1 MIGGVSKDLVA
12 TGSGA
17 NQVGHPRQQALANA
31 PFVEELAREEKE
43 NANASKD
50 SLDGLMFPKKG
61 VSETPKHK
69 TPLPL
74 SYRDSKKPKSH
85 TIRWLS
91 PGGTVEMTLKE
102 VGAMVVEL
110 DKAHAKNQSLQFEN
124 KALLAEVA
132 QTSIKNFGRRSK
144 SLFLVGTRTKKMW
157 GFGGRYYWGR
167 KERCEKVEGIVVVFA
182 WMSSHERHLKS
193 YVHLYTSLGWNSL
206 VCHSQFLNMF
216 FPEKA
221 TPPAIDIL
229 KELVVELKSKPR
241 PVVFASFSGG
251 PKACMVKVLQII
263 EGICETQLDLD
274 DYRLVKDC
282 ICGYIY
288 DSSPV
293 DFTSDLGTKFI
304 LHPTVMKMSKPP
316 RVVSW
321 LAHGIASSLDALFLS
336 RFEQQRA
343 DYWQTLYS
351 TANMKV
357 PYLILCSKNDDLAP
371 FQIIHNF
378 AQRLQELG
386 ADVNLVKWNDSP
398 HVGHYRN
405 YKIQYE
411 AAVTELL
418 RKSAGIYSQRIKR
431 LEGEKL
437 GNVEVTHDETVEPIP
452 TLTKTAAS
460 SNSFQ
465 GISLAAGDN
474 LYLPSSVE
482 YYEGRDVGS
491 MQDEHR
497 QEGLIHLPNPPTSI
511 NVHGVLGQI
520 LFDVCVPNNI
530 EGGKETLLK
539 SVIQE
544 IPTYTMTYFRL
555 SVTTCHSLESI
566 MANFWWG
573 FNENNRPK
581 THWQS
586 WHKLCKS
593 KSHGGLG
600 FRSLVHFNQAL
611 LAKQAWRILK
621 HPNSTVAKISPHH
634 PLPPPD
640 GKSCGIST
648 FCLRKKRF
656 LMPCSSVRA
665 FKVSGKV
672 SGDQVPG
679 IHPGSSISGPPQ
691 VNNDVAIPKNSAK
704 AGFGGVI
711 RNSEGQVVAA
721 VASSHLGGGDVATL
735 EAKALLTSLLW
746 CIEECFPIHEV
757 ETDCKT
763 VTDTLTSPKEDLS
776 LFGDTIREIKAAL
789 SLLPDARITHIS
801 RSANTLSHH
810 LANWALGLDE
820 VAI

>member
-1 MIGGVSKDLVA
+1 
-12 TGSGA
+12 
-17 NQVGHPRQQALANA
+17 
-31 PFVEELAREEKE
+31 
-43 NANASKD
+43 
-50 SLDGLMFPKKG
+50 
-61 VSETPKHK
+61 
-69 TPLPL
+69 
-74 SYRDSKKPKSH
+74 
-85 TIRWLS
+85 
-91 PGGTVEMTLKE
+91 
-102 VGAMVVEL
+102 
-110 DKAHAKNQSLQFEN
+110 
-124 KALLAEVA
+124 
-132 QTSIKNFGRRSK
+132 
-144 SLFLVGTRTKKMW
+144 MW

-193 YVHLYTSLGWNSL
+193 YVQLYTSLGWNSL

-221 TPPAIDIL
+221 TPLAIDIL

-530 EGGKETLLK
+530 EGWD
-539 SVIQE
+539 I
-544 IPTYTMTYFRL
+544 
-555 SVTTCHSLESI
+555 
-566 MANFWWG
+566 
-573 FNENNRPK
+573 
-581 THWQS
+581 
-586 WHKLCKS
+586 
-593 KSHGGLG
+593 
-600 FRSLVHFNQAL
+600 RS
-611 LAKQAWRILK
+611 
-621 HPNSTVAKISPHH
+621 S
-634 PLPPPD
+634 D
-640 GKSCGIST
+640 
-648 FCLRKKRF
+648 
-656 LMPCSSVRA
+656 
-665 FKVSGKV
+665 
-672 SGDQVPG
+672 
-679 IHPGSSISGPPQ
+679 SISRRRHNQFNP
-691 VNNDVAIPKNSAK
+691 IKC
-704 AGFGGVI
+704 I
-711 RNSEGQVVAA
+711 R
-721 VASSHLGGGDVATL
+721 
-735 EAKALLTSLLW
+735 
-746 CIEECFPIHEV
+746 
-757 ETDCKT
+757 
-763 VTDTLTSPKEDLS
+763 
-776 LFGDTIREIKAAL
+776 R
-789 SLLPDARITHIS
+789 S
-801 RSANTLSHH
+801 RL
-810 LANWALGLDE
+810 
-820 VAI
+820 